1 MELHENRN
9 SCFSQWESTNIKK
22 YIFTTKMQVQSLNSP
37 YPSVIENLMWSISEK
52 CITHLRACFTALK
65 IIETCFFD
73 VANGMTN

>member
-1 MELHENRN
+1 
-9 SCFSQWESTNIKK
+9 
-22 YIFTTKMQVQSLNSP
+22 MQVQSLNSP

-73 VANGMTN
+73 VANRMTKFN